1 MAVKFYQ
8 NQNSFTLGVPTT
20 GGVSINV
27 EPGKFVKDNTGTFY
41 AHISLLTEVSEGHV
55 VASDLVYTFSPIE
68 YVTIDPATGKVPTSL
83 DPSGASGYSGFSG
96 YSGAAGTSGYSGAL
110 PNALSVYADNAAAK
124 ADGKVDG
131 DFYRTATGAVMI
143 VFT

>member
-68 YVTIDPATGKVPTSL
+68 YVTIDPATGKVPISL

-96 YSGAAGTSGYSGAL
+96 YSGAAGTSGYSGA
-110 PNALSVYADNAAAK
+110 
-124 ADGKVDG
+124 
-131 DFYRTATGAVMI
+131 TG
-143 VFT
+143 TSGYS